1 MRLNK
6 ACEAADLTD
15 PELLEV
21 IREVFPHRAR
31 GRDVGVPADSLTRE
45 DWEVAMP
52 LLALRRLGFLSR
64 EAVVLVVSA
73 SPNDSVFYLTRQVR
87 QVFFTEQYRRDPS
100 TTRAWP
106 PLLVEPSLVAPGEFE
121 DSRLVTQHMDPRVLR
136 FPDLTFDAVLSWG
149 SEALVGLTER
159 DDVANAAYE
168 MGRVLKPG
176 GILAITT
183 QILLGGPPPRA
194 GEVPRHPFSAD
205 ELRRYVVEA
214 SGLEP
219 VEELS
224 LATPGDTLAAMRQPD
239 WANADSRE
247 FLAAQRGYVIGSV
260 HLSMRRS
267 TSYPHTPN
275 DWARPAAETLDAV
288 TRANLRLLTSGESKP
303 ATADVEVEGPGRL
316 PEVEPARVRS
326 WADLRTAAATGAGS
340 LAANRELAIGHLTA
354 LVDGSTESL
363 RHLDQLSEAQAQVEA
378 LLGRV
383 SRLRT
388 AVAGLPR
395 HVPLDDERR
404 VNKAPPALDRPSWKV
419 CRTSLAT
426 GKEIKVVVDAG
437 SDDPVSAAFQAGGE
451 GGLYEHQLTALM
463 LELVEPGDV
472 VLDLGAHVGTFSLS
486 AAAEG
491 CRVVALEASPLNA
504 DLLRASA
511 SANRFHSLRVVAA
524 AAGDHGGSVEFFAH
538 GPWGH
543 VVESGADGPRVTV
556 PCVTVDDLLDEMVI
570 PKVAFVKMDIEGSEI
585 AAIRGMRRLLE
596 PADGPPLL
604 YESNGHTLAFFG
616 ATPEDLVRELSR
628 LGYTSYMAEPP
639 RLIRVTPDEW
649 QPQTL
654 VNYLAFK
661 HPPETLSGWR
671 FDPGLTSQERVRRV
685 VAECQEPNSDQ
696 RAYIAGALQRAPRWI
711 LDDPAITTA
720 LTRLRLDPV
729 PTVRDAAQ
737 WSSQS
742 GTGGF

>member
-6 ACEAADLTD
+6 ACEVADLAD
-15 PELLEV
+15 PELMEI

-31 GRDVGVPADSLTRE
+31 SRDVGMPAEPLTRK

-52 LLALRRLGFLSR
+52 LLALRRLGVLR
-64 EAVVLVVSA
+64 RDAVVLVVSA
-73 SPNDSVFYLTRQVR
+73 MPNDSVFHLTRHVR
-87 QVFFTEQYRRDPS
+87 QVFFTEHHRPDLS

-106 PLLVEPSLVAPGEFE
+106 PMLVEPSLVAPGEFE
-121 DSRLVTQHMDPRVLR
+121 VSRLVTQHMDPRVLR

-149 SEALVGLTER
+149 SEALVGLTEH
-159 DDVANAAYE
+159 DDVASAAYE

-183 QILLGGPPPRA
+183 QILFGGPPGQA
-194 GEVPRHPFSAD
+194 GEGPHHPFSAD

-219 VEELS
+219 VDELS
-224 LATPGDTLAAMRQPD
+224 LATPGDTLAATRHTD
-239 WANADSRE
+239 WANAESRE
-247 FLAAQRGYVIGSV
+247 LLAARRGYVVGSV
-260 HLSMRRS
+260 HLSMRRT
-267 TSYPHTPN
+267 TSYPYTPN
-275 DWARPAAETLDAV
+275 DWARPARETLDAV
-288 TRANLRLLTSGESKP
+288 SRANLRLLTPGEPTP
-303 ATADVEVEGPGRL
+303 APADVVVEGPDRL
-316 PEVEPARVRS
+316 PGVRPEPART
-326 WADLRTAAATGAGS
+326 WMELRTAAATRAGS
-340 LAANRELAIGHLTA
+340 LAAERDLAIGHLTA

-363 RHLDQLSEAQAQVEA
+363 RHLNQLSDAQAQVEA
-378 LLGRV
+378 LLKPV

-388 AVAGLPR
+388 AVADLPR
-395 HVPLDDERR
+395 HVRLDDERR
-404 VNKAPPALDRPSWKV
+404 VNNADLALDRASWKV
-419 CRTSLAT
+419 CRTSLPT
-426 GKEIKVVVDAG
+426 GREIKVVVDAG

-451 GGLYEHQLTALM
+451 GLYEHQLIALM
-463 LELVEPGDV
+463 LELVGPGDM

-486 AAAEG
+486 AAAAR
-491 CRVVALEASPLNA
+491 CSVLALEASPSNA
-504 DLLRASA
+504 GLLRASA
-511 SANRFHSLRVVAA
+511 TANRFHSLRVVAA

-556 PCVTVDDLLDEMVI
+556 PCVTVDDLLDELVV
-570 PKVAFVKMDIEGSEI
+570 PRVAFVKMDIEGSEI

-616 ATPEDLVRELSR
+616 ATPEDLVHELSR

-671 FDPGLTSQERVRRV
+671 FEPGLTPRERVQRA
-685 VAECQEPNSDQ
+685 VAECQEPNADQ
-696 RAYIAGALQRAPRWI
+696 RAYIAGALQRSPRWI
-711 LDDPAITTA
+711 LDDTA
-720 LTRLRLDPV
+720 VTKALSRLRLDPA

-737 WSSQS
+737 WSLPS
-742 GTGGF
+742 GTAGF